1 MVTAARYW
9 HEFSMARRV
18 TRARTV
24 RMKTSTP
31 IVLEQ
36 LLSPSKL
43 SDHPVSNCGPGLP
56 NGGSAPARIGS
67 QSTDGGSCPANG
79 ADQLGVI
86 LPVDCPSLGLRS
98 NRNNGRSS
106 SMLAELES
114 AGPPIVVAAEGVGFF
129 SSTTSIRV
137 LAGIATRTCSVKTR
151 KPAGQTNVA
160 IVRNERGRLADEP

>member
-1 MVTAARYW
+1 
-9 HEFSMARRV
+9 MARRV

-24 RMKTSTP
+24 RMKTSTA

-56 NGGSAPARIGS
+56 NGGSGPARIGS
-67 QSTDGGSCPANG
+67 QPPDGASCPANG

-86 LPVDCPSLGLRS
+86 LLLIAPRCGLRS
-98 NRNNGRSS
+98 NGNNGRSS

-114 AGPPIVVAAEGVGFF
+114 AGLPIVVAAE
-129 SSTTSIRV
+129 
-137 LAGIATRTCSVKTR
+137 
-151 KPAGQTNVA
+151 
-160 IVRNERGRLADEP
+160 